1 MDGTGLMKAR
11 VWEMVTARTLKEDQV
26 PTLPVLDP
34 AQHLVT
40 PVKGE
45 TKPYQGLGNLF
56 ASLSSRRGQRN
67 LFDQTR
73 VDDR

>member
-1 MDGTGLMKAR
+1 MDGTGLMRVK
-11 VWEMVTARTLKEDQV
+11 VWEMVIARTLEEEQG
-26 PTLPVLDP
+26 PTLPVLDT

-56 ASLSSRRGQRN
+56 ASLSSRGQRN
-67 LFDQTR
+67 LLGQTR